1 MHSRI
6 LNCIAELINGLP
18 LQRCSSLVALIHR
31 LLTEGDSNFF
41 VESERTLLEFY
52 IAYYTN
58 MVHTYYDITVYINC
72 TINKIDLQK

>member
-41 VESERTLLEFY
+41 AESERTLLEFY

-72 TINKIDLQK
+72 TINIIDLQK

>member
-6 LNCIAELINGLP
+6 LNCIAELINGLL

-41 VESERTLLEFY
+41 AESERTLLEFY

-72 TINKIDLQK
+72 TINKIDL